1 MSLVKLRRAVIMTGL
16 CSLPV
21 LAAPVPVVDSN
32 PSSLALPAANAQSN
46 VLGVSAPVG
55 QAGALLEQI
64 SSLQQEVL
72 QLRGLVEE
80 QANALQRL
88 SQENRDRYLDLDRR
102 IGMLSKS
109 GSAPET
115 PVASRPRDTGSASG
129 AVSAG
134 GGVTDSVSEQAVYQ
148 DAFQLIRTRKFDE
161 AIVALND
168 YIRRFPAGTYADN
181 AQYWLGEVYLAQG
194 KLEQSKGAFETVL
207 KDYPKSGKSP
217 DAMYKLGRVFDQL
230 GDKAQ
235 SEKYLKSVISQYSQ
249 SSAAKL
255 ADVYLRSLQ
264 SKPM

>member
-1 MSLVKLRRAVIMTGL
+1 MSLVKMRFAVIMTGL

-21 LAAPVPVVDSN
+21 LAAPVPVVESN
-32 PSSLALPAANAQSN
+32 PSSLTLPAANTQSR
-46 VLGVSAPVG
+46 VLDASAPVG

-109 GSAPET
+109 GSAPDT
-115 PVASRPRDTGSASG
+115 QVTSRPTDTGNTSE
-129 AVSAG
+129 AVVPG
-134 GGVTDSVSEQAVYQ
+134 GTDSVSEQTVYHE
-148 DAFQLIRTRKFDE
+148 AFQLIRTRKFDE

-235 SEKYLKSVISQYSQ
+235 SEKYLKSVISKYSQ